1 MKLGRLA
8 LYGSATIA
16 TIAATFLA
24 IEAPVALAVL
34 FGVCVALITVLKLG
48 IRNGFIVLGI
58 LTVGFSAFLGRYA
71 SGVEELNSVG
81 TALLILAGCA
91 SFKRPGLDRRV
102 IIPGALFLV
111 LAVVMAGVSLAAT
124 MNVEFSLRGLVGLVA
139 APLTV
144 VAVTASLSHT
154 PDHEVPRA
162 RKFILGAIASVVLV
176 NIVVGLRQAIF
187 GLSAEEIRSA
197 TEGLSTYSVGDQI
210 RLMGTFQSNQDMGL
224 FLACMA
230 PALLVAGLRASGRAK
245 AGFFVVATLLYVV
258 NFLSLTRTSLIAG
271 VTVGLLALA
280 IWSRGEFVLRVL
292 RNLLVV
298 LAGTAIFVS
307 VLIALGVPRVQAAV
321 DRALTLT
328 NLDADGS
335 FNSRRDATLPIAWNA
350 FTSHPLGAGAGA
362 AGPVS
367 QQFAEVAPL
376 GYLNADNG
384 YLMIGLQMGFLGLA
398 ILIWMLLAVVVSL
411 GRRGTALRTAG
422 AAAALALAVA
432 MLTAGYWSLLAPIC
446 IVAAVVGVAMSEP
459 REPRSE
465 RGGLVSVD
473 RSRTHSRQAIDA

>member
-1 MKLGRLA
+1 
-8 LYGSATIA
+8 
-16 TIAATFLA
+16 
-24 IEAPVALAVL
+24 
-34 FGVCVALITVLKLG
+34 
-48 IRNGFIVLGI
+48 
-58 LTVGFSAFLGRYA
+58 
-71 SGVEELNSVG
+71 
-81 TALLILAGCA
+81 
-91 SFKRPGLDRRV
+91 
-102 IIPGALFLV
+102 
-111 LAVVMAGVSLAAT
+111 MAGVSLAAT